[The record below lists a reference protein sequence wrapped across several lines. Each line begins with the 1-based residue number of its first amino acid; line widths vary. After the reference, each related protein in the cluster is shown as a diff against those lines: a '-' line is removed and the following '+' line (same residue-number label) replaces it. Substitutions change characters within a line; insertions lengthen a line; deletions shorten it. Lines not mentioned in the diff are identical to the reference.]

1 MTDPG
6 APTDPQRRELLK
18 WLWRVPVIA
27 VAVGGG
33 LGLYEAIKVHFL
45 KRSAAAEPV
54 FAPRPRTRVA
64 ALAAF
69 ANVWDAVAFEL
80 PASDPTVDAVPG
92 MVVRLPGPIP
102 GDLAVESGV
111 ATVSTYLAGFSR
123 VCTHQHCTVFLNTDP
138 EAINIGF
145 NYNTDSPAFTCPC
158 HLSVFDPMK
167 AGKAVSGPA
176 VLPLPRLRLELEG
189 DAVFATGIE
198 SD

>member
-6 APTDPQRRELLK
+6 APADPERRELLK
-18 WLWRVPVIA
+18 WLWRIPVIA

-54 FAPRPRTRVA
+54 FAPRPPTRVA
-64 ALAAF
+64 ALTAF
-69 ANVWDAVAFEL
+69 GNVWDAVAFEL
-80 PASDPTVDAVPG
+80 PSADPTVNGIPAL
-92 MVVRLPGPIP
+92 VVRLPGPIP

-111 ATVSTYLAGFSR
+111 ATVSAYLAGFSR
-123 VCTHQHCTVFLNTDP
+123 VCTHQHCTVVLNTDP
-138 EAINIGF
+138 EAIAIGF

-158 HLSVFDPMK
+158 HLSVFDPMQ

-176 VLPLPRLRLELEG
+176 VLPLPRLRLEQEDG
-189 DAVFATGIE
+189 AVFATGIE
-198 SD
+198 ND